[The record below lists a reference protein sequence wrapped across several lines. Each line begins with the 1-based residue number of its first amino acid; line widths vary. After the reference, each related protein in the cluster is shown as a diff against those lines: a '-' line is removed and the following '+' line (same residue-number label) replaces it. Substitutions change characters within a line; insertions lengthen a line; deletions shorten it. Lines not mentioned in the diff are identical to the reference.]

1 MWPFSRPESSNEA
14 LIELKSR
21 CVELLERQRDL
32 DQRFKMIEREHED
45 LHRAYR
51 KLRASAGAEA
61 KETSRNRAGGDPGG
75 NGEVVSKAMTKE
87 ELRKKFLTPG
97 FATRPLDQQ

>member
-1 MWPFSRPESSNEA
+1 M
-14 LIELKSR
+14 
-21 CVELLERQRDL
+21 ELLERQRDL

-45 LHRAYR
+45 LHRSYR

-61 KETSRNRAGGDPGG
+61 KEASRGRAVGDPGG
-75 NGEVVSKAMTKE
+75 NGADIPKAMTKE

-97 FATRPLDQQ
+97 FATRPLDQE